1 MPRPAKQFANKADK
15 ERHERALARKRERHR
30 EKRTM
35 EMASRAAEGQSD
47 FDALVAAEKRRL
59 DADKDEKK
67 VKGGSASPKL
77 VTKAR
82 DNLTAAFDLMG
93 GVPALVVWG
102 RQNPT
107 EFYRI
112 WARLIPKEVAEETQT
127 LPLETLLSKLA
138 EKESLS
144 VAEAAYQIGEET
156 LREAGKKVALEDMLA
171 DERTIN

>member
-1 MPRPAKQFANKADK
+1 MPRAAKSFKTKQEKAK
-15 ERHERALARKRERHR
+15 HEASLARRRERHR

-47 FDALVAAEKRRL
+47 FEALVAAEKQRL
-59 DADKDEKK
+59 NAHKDQGK
-67 VKGGSASPKL
+67 VKAGSASPKL

-138 EKESLS
+138 DKESLS
-144 VAEAAYQIGEET
+144 VAEAAFQIGEET
-156 LREAGKKVALEDMLA
+156 LREAKKQVALEDLLA
-171 DERTIN
+171 TDTIQ